1 MWHADVNLYERDG
14 VLQPGDSF
22 DEGGRSGTA
31 SFTSFFPL
39 PAGQP
44 LGLGRRG
51 WKAPS
56 ASAVSP
62 VSGVSVVWTVVSP
75 VSMVWT
81 VVPPVCGVCV
91 IWTVVPRIVVSRIVV
106 TPISVVTIPVPIGG
120 ASAQYRRYKK
130 NNQENRDGFSHS
142 LAPLVLHFES
152 GRGVLCASIHITMG
166 WVGLFNVGEVSGGGD
181 GGGNSPDIPT
191 TGSSPRTALFSP
203 SAPCP

>member
-22 DEGGRSGTA
+22 EEGRRSGTA

-44 LGLGRRG
+44 PGLGRRG
-51 WKAPS
+51 SKAPS

-91 IWTVVPRIVVSRIVV
+91 IWTVVPRTVI

-120 ASAQYRRYKK
+120 AGGKYRRYKN
-130 NNQENRDGFSHS
+130 NNQDNQDGFSHCRT
-142 LAPLVLHFES
+142 PLGLPPN
-152 GRGVLCASIHITMG
+152 RGVRC
-166 WVGLFNVGEVSGGGD
+166 
-181 GGGNSPDIPT
+181 
-191 TGSSPRTALFSP
+191 FSP
-203 SAPCP
+203 LL